1 MTKLSNMKKVSILA
15 ESPESAF
22 PKVNPGVKPYGH
34 RVLVQLKSSALKT
47 VGGIILG
54 EDATQTEFDNT
65 KVAKVVAIGPGAF
78 RSRDTNQLWPE
89 GAWAG
94 IGDYVRIP
102 LHTNS
107 QNSWTVQ
114 HDDVRIGFAI
124 IDDLQLL
131 GEQPDPFYIKAF
143 L

>member
-1 MTKLSNMKKVSILA
+1 MKKVSILA
-15 ESPESAF
+15 ETAESAF

-34 RVLVQLKSSALKT
+34 RILVQLKSSALKT
-47 VGGIILG
+47 VGGIILS

-78 RSRDTNQLWPE
+78 RSRDTNVLWPE

-114 HDDVRIGFAI
+114 HGDVRIGFAI